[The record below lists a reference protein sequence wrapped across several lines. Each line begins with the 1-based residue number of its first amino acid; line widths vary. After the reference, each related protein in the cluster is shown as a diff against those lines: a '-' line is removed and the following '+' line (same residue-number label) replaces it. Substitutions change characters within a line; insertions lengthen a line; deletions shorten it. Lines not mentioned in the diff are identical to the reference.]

1 MSLQDPD
8 NLVYLPNHTGLH
20 PYGYHKWVH
29 DNLLDALQGKQKME
43 EKQRALKERL
53 EKIRQWLLEN
63 HDKLNTGPYP
73 GLLR

>member
-1 MSLQDPD
+1 
-8 NLVYLPNHTGLH
+8 
-20 PYGYHKWVH
+20 VH
-29 DNLLDALQGKQKME
+29 DNLLDALQGKQTME

-63 HDKLNTGPYP
+63 HDKLNSGEYP